1 MQAHVP
7 VLEAH
12 IFAKIDHDAILSIV
26 SANEPMPPILALREN
41 FDLKRKDEHFIE
53 AAVTFQQQPE
63 EGTGGTWRP
72 ETMVRGLPC
81 LRYLAALTLLFVGTT
96 QAQPVTTS
104 GQYGSSF
111 PGACP
116 LSKLTDVI
124 ITVVATIPASTTGPV
139 SIAYTPA
146 LNYPYGY
153 PVPGFQTSPTWNQFL
168 NTSSPFFA
176 PTTAAAAA
184 AGAAGYNGVAAAS
197 SGLKFFGECKQNI
210 LTLQA
215 TCSFVFDYST
225 RRMLDLLSKTSPAG
239 GIPLGG
245 TVTFQFCTLALGNS
259 QVSSPTCF
267 ESRGGAPKP
276 VIVKISSKEPADVVP
291 QIGFNACYK
300 DVVGSPDK
308 CLAFAIIQSCAAS
321 QGIAFGSSNGASAS
335 NTYGPATAN
344 AGTMVGSGQSYGAT
358 TQTAAQGS
366 QAAGQGYGAAT
377 QTQGSQATGQSYGA
391 TQTQGSQAA
400 SQTSRAAN
408 AYKTAGAAGATVM
421 QSQDQGRKR
430 LK

>member
-1 MQAHVP
+1 
-7 VLEAH
+7 
-12 IFAKIDHDAILSIV
+12 
-26 SANEPMPPILALREN
+26 MPPILALSEN
-41 FDLKRKDEHFIE
+41 FDLKWELSVAAAQIKHGRNAE
-53 AAVTFQQQPE
+53 A
-63 EGTGGTWRP
+63 GDH
-72 ETMVRGLPC
+72 
-81 LRYLAALTLLFVGTT
+81 
-96 QAQPVTTS
+96 
-104 GQYGSSF
+104 GQRASVPAI
-111 PGACP
+111 PGRFNTAF
-116 LSKLTDVI
+116 
-124 ITVVATIPASTTGPV
+124 VVATLPESTTGPL
-139 SIAYTPA
+139 SIAFTPA
-146 LNYPYGY
+146 LNYPYGN

-168 NTSSPFFA
+168 NTSSPFFS
-176 PTTAAAAA
+176 PTTAAAAV
-184 AGAAGYNGVAAAS
+184 GAAGYTGVAAAS
-197 SGLKFFGECKQNI
+197 AGLKFFGECKQNI

-225 RRMLDLLSKTSPAG
+225 RRMLDLLSKASPAG

-321 QGIAFGSSNGASAS
+321 QGVAYGSSNGPVTAS
-335 NTYGPATAN
+335 NTYAPTT
-344 AGTMVGSGQSYGAT
+344 AGTMVGSGQSMGAT
-358 TQTAAQGS
+358 TQTAQGSQGYDATIQSQGS
-366 QAAGQGYGAAT
+366 QAAGQAYGAA
-377 QTQGSQATGQSYGA
+377 TQGSQATGQSYGA
-391 TQTQGSQAA
+391 MQTQGSQAA

-408 AYKTAGAAGATVM
+408 AYKTAGAGGATIM
-421 QSQDQGRKR
+421 QSQDHGRKR